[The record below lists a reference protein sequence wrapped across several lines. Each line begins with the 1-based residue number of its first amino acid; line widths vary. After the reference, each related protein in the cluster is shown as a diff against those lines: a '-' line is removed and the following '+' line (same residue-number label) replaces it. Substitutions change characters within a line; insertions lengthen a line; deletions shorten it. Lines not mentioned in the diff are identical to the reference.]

1 VHTLTHDLP
10 GIAAHS
16 ITEIHG
22 IEMHSYE
29 MLNRVRLCGE
39 GESEILGVPVTQCLC
54 RSVCPACLSV
64 CLGCF

>member
-29 MLNRVRLCGE
+29 MLNRVRLGGE
-39 GESEILGVPVTQCLC
+39 GESKILGVPVT
-54 RSVCPACLSV
+54 PSV
-64 CLGCF
+64 CLSCLSCLVVCLGWF